1 MSKRKRKR
9 RLRPR
14 TIWWLVLGYFVLGAV
29 VAALF
34 LQQMTAGAP
43 RVGAGEPSI
52 PWGQATA
59 LGRQVLPGESGMDGF
74 FYARLRKRA

>member
-52 PWGQATA
+52 NNAWGLFPLVVMLWPIFLVVYVVRA
-59 LGRQVLPGESGMDGF
+59 LF
-74 FYARLRKRA
+74 